1 MTKKTLKEYLDLLT
15 AGGFFEKTGASVGL
29 INKNGGLFVSVFK
42 PAVRFISEEMGGCM
56 VDHMKIYD
64 DAKVF
69 LCLENTPYESKKF
82 LCF

>member
-1 MTKKTLKEYLDLLT
+1 MKKTLKEYLDLLI
-15 AGGFFEKTGASVGL
+15 AGGFFDKNGANVGL
-29 INKNGGLFVSVFK
+29 LNKDRVLFMNVFK
-42 PAVRFISEEMGGCM
+42 PAVRFVSEEMGGCM

-69 LCLENTPYESKKF
+69 LCLENTPYESKRF